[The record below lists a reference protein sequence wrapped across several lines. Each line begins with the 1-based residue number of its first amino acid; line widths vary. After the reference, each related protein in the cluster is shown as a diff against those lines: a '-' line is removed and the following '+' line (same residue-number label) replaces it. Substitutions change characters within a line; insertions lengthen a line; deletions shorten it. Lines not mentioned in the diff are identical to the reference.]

1 MRSRLLIPSLAVALI
16 GVAGCG
22 SSSSSS
28 TSSSSSASTP
38 ASASASTTASTA
50 ATTTKSAVA
59 KAKKALS
66 RTYSLKMTGPPR
78 LPPGATNGTA
88 KAVVTLSSK
97 LGKVCWTFKSL
108 SGVSNPTYAHIH
120 VGVAGKSGN
129 IVLPLS
135 TGSTLKTKGCVHAS
149 ATLMSQIA
157 ANPHGY
163 YVNIHSTQYP
173 GGAVRAQL

>member
-28 TSSSSSASTP
+28 SSSSTSASTSATPTSNTP
-38 ASASASTTASTA
+38 AATG
-50 ATTTKSAVA
+50 TTTKTAAA
-59 KAKKALS
+59 KATKALS
-66 RTYSLKMTGPPR
+66 KTYAVKMTGPAET
-78 LPPGATNGTA
+78 PPGAPNGTA
-88 KAVVTLSSK
+88 KAVVTLASK
-97 LGKVCWTFKSL
+97 PGKVCWTFQSL

-135 TGSTLKTKGCVHAS
+135 TGSTLITKGCVHAS
-149 ATLMSQIA
+149 ATLIKSIA

-163 YVNIHSTQYP
+163 YVNIHSKKYP
-173 GGAVRAQL
+173 GGAVRVQL

>member
-1 MRSRLLIPSLAVALI
+1 MRSRLLISSLTVALI

-28 TSSSSSASTP
+28 SSSSSARTP
-38 ASASASTTASTA
+38 VSASSSTTTL
-50 ATTTKSAVA
+50 TTTKSAVA

-66 RTYSLKMTGPPR
+66 RTYAVKMTGAAET
-78 LPPGATNGTA
+78 PPGAPNGTA
-88 KAVVTLSSK
+88 NALVTLSSK
-97 LGKVCWTFKSL
+97 LAKVCWTFKSL
-108 SGVSNPTYAHIH
+108 SGVSSPTYAHIH

-135 TGSTLKTKGCVHAS
+135 TGSTLKTKGCVPAS
-149 ATLMSQIA
+149 ATLISQIA

-163 YVNIHSTQYP
+163 YVNIHSTPYP
-173 GGAVRAQL
+173 SGAVRAQL

>member
-1 MRSRLLIPSLAVALI
+1 MRSRLLIPGLAVALI

-28 TSSSSSASTP
+28 SST
-38 ASASASTTASTA
+38 SASTTTS
-50 ATTTKSAVA
+50 SAGA
-59 KAKKALS
+59 KVKKALS
-66 RTYSLKMTGPPR
+66 LTYAVKMTGAAETPAGA
-78 LPPGATNGTA
+78 PGGTA
-88 KAVVTLSSK
+88 KAVVTLSTK
-97 LGKVCWTFKSL
+97 TGKVCWTFTSL
-108 SGVSNPTYAHIH
+108 SGVSTPTYAHIH

-149 ATLMSQIA
+149 ATLISQIA
-157 ANPHGY
+157 ASPHGY
-163 YVNIHSTQYP
+163 YVNIHNAAYP

>member
-1 MRSRLLIPSLAVALI
+1 MRSRLLIPSLAIVLI

-28 TSSSSSASTP
+28 SSSTSASTP
-38 ASASASTTASTA
+38 ASTTASTA
-50 ATTTKSAVA
+50 ASTGATTKAVAVA
-59 KAKKALS
+59 KVKKAVS
-66 RTYSLKMTGPPR
+66 RTYALKMTGAAETPA
-78 LPPGATNGTA
+78 GAPAGTA
-88 KAVVTLSSK
+88 KAVVTLSTK

-108 SGVSNPTYAHIH
+108 SGVSNPTFAHIH
-120 VGVAGKSGN
+120 LGAPKTSGN

-135 TGSTLKTKGCVHAS
+135 TGATLLTKGCVPAS
-149 ATLMSQIA
+149 VTLINAIA

-163 YVNIHSTQYP
+163 YVNIHSKQYP

>member
-1 MRSRLLIPSLAVALI
+1 MRSRLLIPSLTVALI
-16 GVAGCG
+16 GAAGCG

-28 TSSSSSASTP
+28 SSSSASTP
-38 ASASASTTASTA
+38 LSTSASTTAPSTTA
-50 ATTTKSAVA
+50 TKSAVA
-59 KAKKALS
+59 KTKKALS
-66 RTYSLKMTGPPR
+66 RTYAVKMTGAAET
-78 LPPGATNGTA
+78 PPGAPNGTA

-135 TGSTLKTKGCVHAS
+135 TGSTLKTKGCVPAS
-149 ATLMSQIA
+149 ATLISQIA

-163 YVNIHSTQYP
+163 YVNIHSTQYLS
-173 GGAVRAQL
+173 GAVRAQL

>member
-1 MRSRLLIPSLAVALI
+1 MRSRLLIPSLAIALI

-28 TSSSSSASTP
+28 SSSTSASTP
-38 ASASASTTASTA
+38 ATTG
-50 ATTTKSAVA
+50 TTTKAAGA

-66 RTYSLKMTGPPR
+66 QTYAVKMTGAAET
-78 LPPGATNGTA
+78 PPGASNGTA
-88 KAVVTLSSK
+88 KAVVTLASK
-97 LGKVCWTFKSL
+97 PGKVCWTFESL

-135 TGSTLKTKGCVHAS
+135 TGSTLMTKGCVHAS
-149 ATLMSQIA
+149 AALIKSIA

-163 YVNIHSTQYP
+163 YVNIHSKQYP
-173 GGAVRAQL
+173 SGAVRAQL

>member
-1 MRSRLLIPSLAVALI
+1 MRSRVLIPSLAVALI

-28 TSSSSSASTP
+28 SSSTSASTSARTTASTP
-38 ASASASTTASTA
+38 ATTG
-50 ATTTKSAVA
+50 TTTKPAVA

-66 RTYSLKMTGPPR
+66 QTYTVKMTGAAETPA
-78 LPPGATNGTA
+78 GAPNGTA
-88 KAVVTLSSK
+88 KAVVTLSTK
-97 LGKVCWTFKSL
+97 LGKACWTFKSL
-108 SGVSNPTYAHIH
+108 SVSNPTFAHIH

-135 TGSTLKTKGCVHAS
+135 TGSTLKTKGCVPAS
-149 ATLMSQIA
+149 ATLISQIA

-163 YVNIHSTQYP
+163 YVNIHSKQYP
-173 GGAVRAQL
+173 SGAVRAQL

>member
-1 MRSRLLIPSLAVALI
+1 MRSRLLILGLAVAVI

-28 TSSSSSASTP
+28 SSTSASTP
-38 ASASASTTASTA
+38 AASTA
-50 ATTTKSAVA
+50 ASTSTSTKSAAA
-59 KAKKALS
+59 KVKKAVS
-66 RTYSLKMTGPPR
+66 RTYTLKMTGAAETPAGA
-78 LPPGATNGTA
+78 PGGTA
-88 KAVVTLSSK
+88 KAVVTLSTK
-97 LGKVCWTFKSL
+97 TGKVCWTFTSL
-108 SGVSNPTYAHIH
+108 SGVSTPTYAHIH

-135 TGSTLKTKGCVHAS
+135 TGSTLKTKGCVPAS

-163 YVNIHSTQYP
+163 YVNIHNAQYP

>member
-1 MRSRLLIPSLAVALI
+1 MRSRLLILSLAVALI

-22 SSSSSS
+22 SSSKSSSSS
-28 TSSSSSASTP
+28 TSASTP
-38 ASASASTTASTA
+38 ATASASTTASTA
-50 ATTTKSAVA
+50 TTTKAAVA

-66 RTYSLKMTGPPR
+66 RTYAVKMTGPAETPA
-78 LPPGATNGTA
+78 GAPNGTA
-88 KAVVTLSSK
+88 KAVVTLASK
-97 LGKVCWTFKSL
+97 PGTVCWTFESL

-120 VGVAGKSGN
+120 LGVAGKSGN

-149 ATLMSQIA
+149 ATLIKSIA

-163 YVNIHSTQYP
+163 YVNIHSKQYP
-173 GGAVRAQL
+173 SGAVRAQL

>member
-1 MRSRLLIPSLAVALI
+1 MRSRVLIPSLAVALI

-28 TSSSSSASTP
+28 SSSTSASTSARTTASTP
-38 ASASASTTASTA
+38 ATTG
-50 ATTTKSAVA
+50 TTTKPAVA

-66 RTYSLKMTGPPR
+66 QTYAVKMAGAAET
-78 LPPGATNGTA
+78 PPGAPNGTA
-88 KAVVTLSSK
+88 KAVVTLASK
-97 LGKVCWTFKSL
+97 PGKVCWTFESL
-108 SGVSNPTYAHIH
+108 SGVSNPTFAHIH

-135 TGSTLKTKGCVHAS
+135 TGSTLKTKGCVPAS
-149 ATLMSQIA
+149 ATLISQIA

-163 YVNIHSTQYP
+163 YVNIHSKQYP
-173 GGAVRAQL
+173 SGAVRAQL

>member
-1 MRSRLLIPSLAVALI
+1 M
-16 GVAGCG
+16 
-22 SSSSSS
+22 
-28 TSSSSSASTP
+28 
-38 ASASASTTASTA
+38 
-50 ATTTKSAVA
+50 A

-66 RTYSLKMTGPPR
+66 RTYAVKMTGAAET
-78 LPPGATNGTA
+78 PPGAPNGTA

-108 SGVSNPTYAHIH
+108 SGVSNPTYSHIH

-135 TGSTLKTKGCVHAS
+135 TGSILMTKGCVPAS
-149 ATLMSQIA
+149 AALISQIA

-163 YVNIHSTQYP
+163 YVNIHSKQYP
-173 GGAVRAQL
+173 SGAVRAQL